1 VRALLAHDWPHNVR
15 GLTKALE
22 TALVLSDNGEID
34 LGHLPPELR
43 APGSRPAPLT
53 PLSAG
58 ETEHRDQLVALL
70 RRNKGNIAAVAREL
84 GKATMQVRRW
94 ADRYGLDLVAF
105 RR

>member
-1 VRALLAHDWPHNVR
+1 
-15 GLTKALE
+15 
-22 TALVLSDNGEID
+22 VLSDHGEID

-43 APGSRPAPLT
+43 ASGSRPAPVT